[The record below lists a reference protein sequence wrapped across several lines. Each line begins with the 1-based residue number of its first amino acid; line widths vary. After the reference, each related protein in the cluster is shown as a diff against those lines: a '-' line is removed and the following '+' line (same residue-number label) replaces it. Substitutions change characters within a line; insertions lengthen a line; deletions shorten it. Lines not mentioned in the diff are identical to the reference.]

1 MQIDRLEHLV
11 MTVADIEKTRKRGKG
26 ERKCTRGKIS
36 G

>member
-1 MQIDRLEHLV
+1 MQIDRLDHLV
-11 MTVADIEKTRKRGKG
+11 MTFADIEKTRKRGKG